1 MSHMPFSQVHGH
13 TSPYQW
19 FSNRW
24 RHNVPHELLKWGVV
38 NVPKRRT
45 EFSWPDGTKI
55 IGIDPGFGVKGSIV
69 ELTPF
74 VVHLA
79 HTL

>member
-1 MSHMPFSQVHGH
+1 
-13 TSPYQW
+13 
-19 FSNRW
+19 
-24 RHNVPHELLKWGVV
+24 VPHELLKWGVV

-55 IGIDPGFGVKGSIV
+55 MGIDPGFGAKGATV

-79 HTL
+79 HTLQ